1 MRTGLPSI
9 ILRFAPFPLRTTT
22 DSVGKISNPLVR
34 RPILAFVAGI
44 FFAAVLA
51 TQAQESIEPD
61 VLPSLAEPPAASA
74 EAPPSAS
81 TEPLPALPQS
91 LPSTPA
97 EPVPSAAEPLPSSE
111 QAFPSSPEPLSPSTN
126 YTTAQTTV
134 IPPPVATGPYGG
146 SKNVFPAGE
155 TISSNE
161 PRRFHYELR
170 LTVRGVWDD
179 NI

>member
-1 MRTGLPSI
+1 MSTGLPSL

-22 DSVGKISNPLVR
+22 DTVGKISSPLVR

-74 EAPPSAS
+74 EAPTSVS

-91 LPSTPA
+91 LPYTAAEPVPSAA

-111 QAFPSSPEPLSPSTN
+111 QAFPSSPEPLSPSEQAFPSSPEPLSPSTN
-126 YTTAQTTV
+126 YTTAQT
-134 IPPPVATGPYGG
+134 
-146 SKNVFPAGE
+146 
-155 TISSNE
+155 
-161 PRRFHYELR
+161 
-170 LTVRGVWDD
+170 
-179 NI
+179 

>member
-81 TEPLPALPQS
+81 TEPLPPLPQS
-91 LPSTPA
+91 LPPTPPQ
-97 EPVPSAAEPLPSSE
+97 PVPS
-111 QAFPSSPEPLSPSTN
+111 
-126 YTTAQTTV
+126 
-134 IPPPVATGPYGG
+134 
-146 SKNVFPAGE
+146 
-155 TISSNE
+155 
-161 PRRFHYELR
+161 
-170 LTVRGVWDD
+170 
-179 NI
+179 